1 MRAALGAPW
10 RGLAV
15 ALSIL
20 LIVPLVHPDRI
31 ARRHGVHRQG
41 AHRPGGAAWVR
52 SLLPGSRQRVAPAG
66 RGCPAPSATCPLA
79 AAASAH
85 FALRHA
91 RPLSPAMLAAGS
103 HGADADESERS
114 RFREWVIEKTRGAG
128 NGFDMIFERSKNR
141 IDQYLDLA
149 GDAPVREQEK
159 VREELSR
166 AIQLSRARPTGQHGD
181 SSKFDDIVERSKQ
194 RLDLYLGSGNVTA
207 KAEVKQELAE
217 ALKMLK
223 RDDFQI
229 IAKRSSKRIDM
240 EAQRWDLL
248 SKRKE
253 LVHLQKTLRS
263 NQQEVQAYRQ
273 SVEAHETAL
282 SSATS
287 NGAARGRIQD
297 LQDSLRASQ
306 LKLRNMEHSVKL
318 VEEEATALLLGLQ
331 DTEAQLEA
339 LRIRNELVSERE
351 RQLYKLQNLLVAMS
365 SSDSGHQADANVSE
379 SIAHR
384 LDAMAA
390 GMVTLAQQGTVH
402 QVERLASVDGMHA
415 YQGDDEQLHARLRDF
430 LWQRVG
436 LSKNKAAIS
445 AAAMHD
451 RAEGVKIEA
460 LETTVSWLQK
470 HLLVSS
476 DKLAAT
482 VELCPAILLLDV
494 EANLEP
500 IWDFLTN
507 TVKLD
512 DRGVAAVVTA
522 HPAILEADVKKELR
536 PRLADVRKAT
546 GVSAEN
552 VAKLVQMHA
561 GVLGKEGL
569 QCLQAHIDFFSN
581 DVGLSKPSMGRI
593 LGTLPG
599 LTCMSIAMQLRPT
612 HEWLLKIGVPPK
624 RMERLLL
631 AHPKTL
637 SYSLEKNLKPTL
649 TYLWEEIGV
658 RDDKIG
664 KMVSACPQIMGL
676 SVEGNL
682 RPTVAF
688 FVEEVG
694 VPAPNLAKIF
704 STFPQL
710 FGLSLDK
717 TIRPRVDFLVT
728 EVGVPRDKLAKV
740 ICSFPNLLA
749 YNHLDNLRPTVSYL
763 HQDVGIPTDR
773 MGKMVAA
780 HPQILGY
787 SIEDKLL
794 PTVEYLVDE
803 VKVPEESIHLV
814 VERCPKLLGCS
825 VERNLRPTV
834 RFLME
839 EVGMSQEEVGQIVM
853 RYPTLMGLS
862 IDNNLRPKL
871 NYLVDEVKID
881 RTVIRNQL
889 KTCPQ
894 LLAYSLE
901 QRIKPRHRLLHSKG
915 LKLGLHSM
923 LSPTD
928 IAFYQ
933 RYGGGLSRV
942 PRVKPDLPTGDNLKS
957 PSSSASPVYYWHG
970 SDSSAPGE
978 RSGTLTLKRA
988 SASAVRGMR
997 KAVKSPAA
1005 PRKKAA
1011 PQPGRKSKAKT
1022 VSAPK

>member
-1 MRAALGAPW
+1 M
-10 RGLAV
+10 
-15 ALSIL
+15 L
-20 LIVPLVHPDRI
+20 LFVPRVHPDRI

-52 SLLPGSRQRVAPAG
+52 SLLPASRRQRVAPAG
-66 RGCPAPSATCPLA
+66 WATTSAMCPLA
-79 AAASAH
+79 TAVSAR
-85 FALRHA
+85 FALRRVQ
-91 RPLSPAMLAAGS
+91 RPLSLAMQAAGGS
-103 HGADADESERS
+103 GADQSERT
-114 RFREWVIEKTRGAG
+114 RTLEWVSEKTRGAA
-128 NGFDMIFERSKNR
+128 NGFDVIFERSKNR

-149 GDAPVREQEK
+149 GDAPGWEQEK
-159 VREELSR
+159 AREELSK
-166 AIQLSRARPTGQHGD
+166 AIQLSKARPHGQQGA
-181 SSKFDDIVERSKQ
+181 SSEFDDIVKRSKQ
-194 RLDLYLGSGNVTA
+194 RLDLYLDSGCVQA
-207 KAEVKQELAE
+207 KAEVKQELTK
-217 ALKMLK
+217 ALKVLK
-223 RDDFQI
+223 RETSQRDDFQI

-240 EAQRWDLL
+240 EAQRCELL
-248 SKRKE
+248 SKRRE
-253 LVHLQKTLRS
+253 LVQLQKTLRGS
-263 NQQEVQAYRQ
+263 LQGVQAYRQ
-273 SVEAHETAL
+273 GVQAHEAAL
-282 SSATS
+282 SAATRK
-287 NGAARGRIQD
+287 GVTRGRIQD

-318 VEEEATALLLGLQ
+318 VEEEAAALLLGLQ
-331 DTEAQLEA
+331 DREAQLEA
-339 LRIRNELVSERE
+339 LRIRDELVSERE
-351 RQLYKLQNLLVAMS
+351 RQLYKLQNLLHDMS
-365 SSDSGHQADANVSE
+365 SSDSGCQTDAEVSDDM
-379 SIAHR
+379 AHR

-390 GMVTLAQQGTVH
+390 GM
-402 QVERLASVDGMHA
+402 HA
-415 YQGDDEQLHARLRDF
+415 GQGDDEQLHARLRDF

-436 LSKNKAAIS
+436 LSKKKAAVS

-451 RAEGVKIEA
+451 RAEGVTIES
-460 LETTVSWLQK
+460 LETTVSWLQE

-500 IWDFLTN
+500 IFDFLTN
-507 TVKLD
+507 SVKLD
-512 DRGVAAVVTA
+512 ERGVAAVVTA
-522 HPAILEADVKKELR
+522 HPAILEADVEKELR
-536 PRLADVRKAT
+536 PRLADMRQET
-546 GVSAEN
+546 GVSTEN
-552 VAKLVQMHA
+552 VAKLVQMQA

-569 QCLQAHIDFFSN
+569 QCLQAHIDFFRN
-581 DVGLSKPSMGRI
+581 DVGLSKSAMGRI
-593 LGTLPG
+593 LGSLPG
-599 LTCMSIAMQLRPT
+599 LTCMSVAMQLRPT
-612 HEWLLKIGVPPK
+612 HQWLMKIGVPRK
-624 RMERLLL
+624 RMERMLLS
-631 AHPKTL
+631 HPKTL
-637 SYSLEKNLKPTL
+637 GYSLEKNLKPTM

-664 KMVSACPQIMGL
+664 KMVSACPQILGL

-694 VPAPNLAKIF
+694 VPADKLAKIF

-717 TIRPRVDFLVT
+717 TIRPRVDFLVA

-740 ICSFPNLLA
+740 ICSFPMLLA

-763 HQDVGIPTDR
+763 HDDVGIPTDR
-773 MGKMVAA
+773 MGKIVAA

-825 VERNLRPTV
+825 VDRNLRPTV

-839 EVGMSQEEVGQIVM
+839 EVGMSQEDVGQMVM

-928 IAFYQ
+928 LAFYQ

-942 PRVKPDLPTGDNLKS
+942 PRVKPDLPTGQNVKS

-978 RSGTLTLKRA
+978 SSGTFTLKRA
-988 SASAVRGMR
+988 STVK

-1011 PQPGRKSKAKT
+1011 PRPGQMRKAKT
-1022 VSAPK
+1022 VSAAKGA